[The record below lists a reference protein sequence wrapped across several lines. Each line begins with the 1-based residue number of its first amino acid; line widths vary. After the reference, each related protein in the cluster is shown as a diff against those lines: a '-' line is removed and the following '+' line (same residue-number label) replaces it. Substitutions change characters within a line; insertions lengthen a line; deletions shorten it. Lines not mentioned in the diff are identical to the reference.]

1 MALIG
6 GIIIKNE
13 KTITLGTYP
22 YAATRVRVMKT
33 ELVDKQNY
41 QKLMK
46 MSVSEI
52 VQFLQ
57 QTTYKKEV
65 NALGMKYSG
74 IELLEAAL
82 NLNSANSYE
91 KILSMSSRE
100 MKSVVGVLMKR
111 FETNNI
117 KNIIR
122 GKFAGATSEEIAAS
136 LIPVNGMD
144 LDMLTGLL
152 KKEKIADIILSFSPS
167 EELKA
172 SVQEFE
178 KTGRISAIENSLDR
192 ELYSEL
198 SALAK
203 RIPKE
208 GKLLSQFMKTEID
221 NVNMRIIL
229 RLKSAGVESSEIIK
243 HLNFE
248 GHKLSKKTL
257 VYLANSADLPML
269 IERLEKSPYGNVLSR
284 GIKKYKETGTLA
296 VMETELSKNLLAQAD
311 LFLHQHPIS
320 IGPIIGFSIAKEAEV
335 RNLRMIAQA
344 RHRGLPES
352 FMEEMLAI

>member
-1 MALIG
+1 
-6 GIIIKNE
+6 
-13 KTITLGTYP
+13 
-22 YAATRVRVMKT
+22 MKT

-65 NALGMKYSG
+65 NELGMKYSG

-82 NLNSANSYE
+82 NMNSANSYE
-91 KILSMSSRE
+91 KILSLSSRE
-100 MKSVVGVLMKR
+100 MKEVVSALLKR

-122 GKFAGATSEEIAAS
+122 GKFAGASSEEIAAS
-136 LIPVNGMD
+136 LIPVNRMN
-144 LDMLTGLL
+144 LDFLLGLL
-152 KKEKIADIILSFSPS
+152 KKEKIADIILSLNPT

-172 SVQEFE
+172 SLQEFE
-178 KTGRISAIENSLDR
+178 KTGRISAIENALDK

-198 SALAK
+198 SNLAK

-208 GKLLSQFMKTEID
+208 GKLLSQFLKTEID
-221 NVNMRIIL
+221 NVNIRVIL
-229 RLKSAGVESSEIIK
+229 RLKSAGVENSEILK

-257 VYLANSADLPML
+257 VHLANSENLPAL
-269 IERLEKSPYGNVLSR
+269 IERLEKSPYSNVLST
-284 GIKKYKETGTLA
+284 GIKKYRETGTLA

-320 IGPIIGFSIAKEAEV
+320 IGPVIGYSIAKEAEV

-344 RHRGLPES
+344 RHRNLPES

>member
-1 MALIG
+1 
-6 GIIIKNE
+6 
-13 KTITLGTYP
+13 
-22 YAATRVRVMKT
+22 MKT

-82 NLNSANSYE
+82 NMNSANSYE
-91 KILSMSSRE
+91 KILTLSSRE
-100 MKSVVGVLMKR
+100 MKEVVRVFLKR

-122 GKFAGATSEEIAAS
+122 GKFGGASTEEIAAS
-136 LIPVNGMD
+136 LIPVNHMD
-144 LDMLTGLL
+144 LDFLLGLL
-152 KKEKIADIILSFSPS
+152 KKEKISDIVLALNSSAG
-167 EELKA
+167 LNA
-172 SVQEFE
+172 SVREFE
-178 KTGRISAIENSLDR
+178 KTGKISVIENELDK
-192 ELYSEL
+192 EFYAGLYS
-198 SALAK
+198 LAK

-208 GKLLSQFMKTEID
+208 GKLLSQFLKTEID
-221 NVNMRIIL
+221 NVNIRIIL
-229 RLKSAGVESSEIIK
+229 RLKNAGVESSEIVK

-248 GHKLSKKTL
+248 GHRLSKKTL
-257 VYLANSADLPML
+257 VHLANSEDLPAL
-269 IERLEKSPYGNVLSR
+269 IERLEKSPYGDVLTR
-284 GIKKYKETGTLA
+284 GIKKFRETGTLT

-344 RHRGLPES
+344 RHRNLPES

>member
-1 MALIG
+1 
-6 GIIIKNE
+6 
-13 KTITLGTYP
+13 
-22 YAATRVRVMKT
+22 MKT

-46 MSVSEI
+46 MSVNEI

-82 NLNSANSYE
+82 NINSANTYE
-91 KILSMSSRE
+91 KILAMSSRE
-100 MKSVVGVLMKR
+100 MKEVVGVLLKR

-122 GKFAGATSEEIAAS
+122 GKFAGATSEEISAS
-136 LIPVNGMD
+136 LIPVNGTD
-144 LDMLTGLL
+144 LDTLTGLL
-152 KKEKIADIILSFSPS
+152 KKEKIADILLALNPS
-167 EELKA
+167 VELKE
-172 SVQEFE
+172 SLQEFE
-178 KTGRISAIENSLDR
+178 KTGKISAIENALDH
-192 ELYSEL
+192 ELYTEL
-198 SALAK
+198 SNLAK

-221 NVNMRIIL
+221 NVNIRILL
-229 RLKSAGVESSEIIK
+229 RLKSAGVESPEIVR
-243 HLNFE
+243 HLNLE
-248 GHKLSKKTL
+248 GHKLSKKML
-257 VYLANSADLPML
+257 VDLANSQDLVTL
-269 IERLEKSPYGNVLSR
+269 IERLEKSPYSNVLSR
-284 GIKKYKETGTLA
+284 GIKKYRETGTLA